1 MKIFKNKKSLINEI
15 SDLKNIAF
23 VPTMGALHEGHISLI
38 KKAKKKSNKVLV
50 SIYVNPK
57 QFNTKKDF
65 SKYPKKIHSD
75 IKVLKSIGVEYLYVP
90 SNRDIYS
97 FKPKV
102 KLLFLILS
110 VLFISIGLVNPKIGT
125 QLKTVK
131 REGVD
136 IVFAIDVSKS
146 MLAEDV
152 APNRLEKAK
161 RLVSQIINQLS
172 SDRVGV
178 IAYAATALPILP
190 ITNDYSTAKMFLQSL
205 NTEMLSSQGT
215 AILESIKLA
224 KDYYDDENQTNRVL
238 CILSDGE
245 DHELENQNIS
255 EIVEA
260 TGITIFTIGIGTV
273 KGAPIPIKLNNIV
286 QSYKK
291 DSEGEVVITK
301 LVPKLLEGLA
311 SSSSGI
317 YIEGK
322 NTEEVV
328 EIIIEK
334 LKEMDKQEFESKQF
348 VAYKDQFQ
356 WFIAIGLIFLCLE
369 LFVFDKKTFWVKK
382 LNLFNE

>member
-1 MKIFKNKKSLINEI
+1 MYQLEETLYFYLI
-15 SDLKNIAF
+15 
-23 VPTMGALHEGHISLI
+23 
-38 KKAKKKSNKVLV
+38 LV
-50 SIYVNPK
+50 IPIIL
-57 QFNTKKDF
+57 FGF
-65 SKYPKKIHSD
+65 L
-75 IKVLKSIGVEYLYVP
+75 VLKRWKSIIQKKYISKELLETLSP
-90 SNRDIYS
+90 DISS

-110 VLFISIGLVNPKIGT
+110 FLFISIGLVNPKIGT

-356 WFIAIGLIFLCLE
+356 WFIAIGLFFLCLE